1 MKHYD
6 LDKIEPILK
15 DCIKMITKLT
25 FDTNK
30 ALLIV
35 ADIEDLLNEIESEG
49 EAK

>member
-15 DCIKMITKLT
+15 DCREIITRLT

-35 ADIEDLLNEIESEG
+35 ATIEDLLNEIESEG